1 MVRPLLVIPLLA
13 AALGGIWLARGALQR
28 WRDLRAAATYELTGD
43 RWPMLLRAGGAM
55 VCGVCVTALTV
66 LTALG
71 AFGGLGHGG
80 AGADRA
86 EPAAD
91 AAAAGAWAGSAAGV
105 AGGSGGSGGSG
116 GPSGPGGPG
125 AAVRQQAAPPAATDP
140 AAATPATAP
149 VVASHFDSVG
159 HPGGGE
165 LLQSAVLGPDGK
177 PRNVRVW
184 LPAQYAKEP
193 NARFPVVVMHSAT
206 PGKTADAEVPDVFD
220 GVGAALQTG
229 RARPFILVAPEAP
242 NGTAHPCELVA
253 AAPAAVADDAT
264 LRTTIAASFRTLPPG
279 PASWGTLGVEGGA
292 PCAAAAGLAR
302 PDLYGAAAA
311 VSGRYDAGALT
322 QTGAE
327 APAGSSAKL
336 LLAAAK
342 GDAAGLDAARKLQAA
357 LKAGPGPAAKA
368 EVRISDNVQDY
379 SADRER
385 ARLVR
390 QAAQFLAEALA
401 KAS

>member
-1 MVRPLLVIPLLA
+1 MVRSLLVIPLLA

-28 WRDLRAAATYELTGD
+28 WRDLRAAETYELAGD
-43 RWPMLLRAGGAM
+43 RWPMLLRAAGAM
-55 VCGVCVTALTV
+55 VCGVCVSGLTL

-71 AFGGLGHGG
+71 AFGGLGHG
-80 AGADRA
+80 DQRPERA
-86 EPAAD
+86 EPAVD
-91 AAAAGAWAGSAAGV
+91 AAGPGGGAAGGPAAGAAA
-105 AGGSGGSGGSG
+105 
-116 GPSGPGGPG
+116 
-125 AAVRQQAAPPAATDP
+125 RQQAAPPVAAEP
-140 AAATPATAP
+140 AAAAATTPPA
-149 VVASHFDSVG
+149 VVSRFDSVG
-159 HPGGGE
+159 RPGGGE
-165 LLQSAVLGPDGK
+165 LLQSAVLGPDGR

-184 LPAQYAKEP
+184 LPPQYAKEP
-193 NARFPVVVMHSAT
+193 NTRFPVVVMHAAAPS
-206 PGKTADAEVPDVFD
+206 KTADAEVPDVFE
-220 GVGAALQTG
+220 GIGSALQSGKT
-229 RARPFILVAPEAP
+229 RPFILVAPEAP

-279 PASWGTLGVEGGA
+279 PASWGTLGVDGGA

-311 VSGRYDAGALT
+311 VSGRYDAAALT

-327 APAGSSAKL
+327 APTGSAAKL

-342 GDAAGLDAARKLQAA
+342 ADAAGLDAARKLQAS

-368 EVRISDNVQDY
+368 EVRISDNVQDFTP
-379 SADRER
+379 DRER
-385 ARLVR
+385 LRLVR

>member
-13 AALGGIWLARGALQR
+13 AAFGGIWLARGSLQR
-28 WRDLRAAATYELTGD
+28 WRDLRAAETYELAGD
-43 RWPMLLRAGGAM
+43 RWPMLLRAAGAM
-55 VCGVCVTALTV
+55 VCGVCVTALTL

-71 AFGGLGHGG
+71 AFGGLGRGG
-80 AGADRA
+80 QGADRA
-86 EPAAD
+86 QSAAD
-91 AAAAGAWAGSAAGV
+91 AAGAGAWKDPDSASTA
-105 AGGSGGSGGSG
+105 
-116 GPSGPGGPG
+116 
-125 AAVRQQAAPPAATDP
+125 RQQAAPPTPAESAAAPAPAAP
-140 AAATPATAP
+140 AAATAAASA
-149 VVASHFDSVG
+149 VASRFDSVG
-159 HPGGGE
+159 HPAGGE

-177 PRNVRVW
+177 PRNIRVW
-184 LPAQYAKEP
+184 LPPQYAKEP

-206 PGKTADAEVPDVFD
+206 PSKTADAEVPDVFE
-220 GVGAALQTG
+220 GIGAALQAG

-253 AAPAAVADDAT
+253 AAPAAVSDDAT
-264 LRTTIAASFRTLPPG
+264 LRTTIANSFRTLPPG
-279 PASWGTLGVEGGA
+279 PASWGALGVEGGA

-311 VSGRYDAGALT
+311 VSGRYDAAALT

-327 APAGSSAKL
+327 APAGSAAKL

-342 GDAAGLDAARKLQAA
+342 ADAPGLDAARKLQAA
-357 LKAGPGPAAKA
+357 LKAGQGPAAKA

-379 SADRER
+379 TPDRER
-385 ARLVR
+385 LRLVR

>member
-1 MVRPLLVIPLLA
+1 MVRSLLVIPLLA

-28 WRDLRAAATYELTGD
+28 WRDLRAAETYELAGD
-43 RWPMLLRAGGAM
+43 RWPMLVRAAGAM
-55 VCGVCVTALTV
+55 VCGVCVSALTL

-71 AFGGLGHGG
+71 AFGGLGRGHQEP
-80 AGADRA
+80 DRA
-86 EPAAD
+86 EPIVD
-91 AAAAGAWAGSAAGV
+91 AAGAGTGAGDGAGAGS
-105 AGGSGGSGGSG
+105 
-116 GPSGPGGPG
+116 
-125 AAVRQQAAPPAATDP
+125 AVRQQAAPPVAAEP
-140 AAATPATAP
+140 AAAAATTAP
-149 VVASHFDSVG
+149 AVVSRFDSVG

-165 LLQSAVLGPDGK
+165 LLQSAVLGPDGR

-184 LPAQYAKEP
+184 LPPQYAKEP
-193 NARFPVVVMHSAT
+193 NARFPVVVMHAAA
-206 PGKTADAEVPDVFD
+206 PRKTADAEVPDVFE
-220 GVGAALQTG
+220 GIGSALQPG
-229 RARPFILVAPEAP
+229 KARPFILVAPEAP

-253 AAPAAVADDAT
+253 AAPAAVADDAA
-264 LRTTIAASFRTLPPG
+264 LRTTVAASFRTLPPG

-311 VSGRYDAGALT
+311 VSGRYDAAALT

-327 APAGSSAKL
+327 APAGSAAKL

-342 GDAAGLDAARKLQAA
+342 ADAAGLDAARKLQAS

-368 EVRISDNVQDY
+368 DVRISDNVQDFTP
-379 SADRER
+379 DRER
-385 ARLVR
+385 LRLVR